1 MSGTSCATPIVAGVA
16 AMLLELAAKDAEFF
30 RQHQVPDETLKEWEK
45 KKYRLREV
53 PYMRIVLRKCMGDSQ
68 SPMDG
73 RYDFLRPWNLLSRG
87 FPSILH
93 ELNEAL
99 L

>member
-16 AMLLELAAKDAEFF
+16 AMLLELAAKDVEFF
-30 RQHQVPDETLKEWEK
+30 RQHQVPDSTLEKWEK

-53 PYMRIVLRKCMGDSQ
+53 PYMSIVLRKCMGDDK

-73 RYDFLRPWNLLSRG
+73 RYDFLRPWNLLLRD
-87 FPSILH
+87 FPSMLH
-93 ELNEAL
+93 ELIEAL